1 MNNAKEKL
9 ESYKINKILKKDLEN
24 ELKHNNTN
32 EFIKNEYI
40 KLDNELKLIE
50 TIITNLSQPYKS
62 ILYYKFIKEDSYQN
76 IAIKLNYSIQRI
88 YQLLNESFKKFEETY
103 QNALKQK

>member
-62 ILYYKFIKEDSYQN
+62 ILYNKFIKEDSYQN

-88 YQLLNESFKKFEETY
+88 YQLLNESFKKFEEAY